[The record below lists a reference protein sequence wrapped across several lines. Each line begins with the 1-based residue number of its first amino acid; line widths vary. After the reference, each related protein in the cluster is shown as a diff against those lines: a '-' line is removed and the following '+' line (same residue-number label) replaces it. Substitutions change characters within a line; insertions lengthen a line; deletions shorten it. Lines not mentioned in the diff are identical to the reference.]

1 MCKVK
6 ITTPPSSLSTV
17 LSNKTNLQNVR
28 RPIIARLM
36 SMTQN
41 PSKHNVVVFIFCF
54 VWLISDVM
62 FSRLTYLTKHLVCL
76 PLCLWYYGNRW
87 TLHFNKVFQFQWNWF
102 YSAYYFDCIFFSLI
116 SSFAN
121 STWTLPK
128 FTSWFRHGRIGRH
141 KIHWHHLNLVVF
153 LCLFVLFKPPTSPSL
168 PIK

>member
-62 FSRLTYLTKHLVCL
+62 FSCLTYLTKHLVCL

-102 YSAYYFDCIFFSLI
+102 YSAYYFDCIFFLLFHRSQ
-116 SSFAN
+116 
-121 STWTLPK
+121 TQ
-128 FTSWFRHGRIGRH
+128 HGLYQNL
-141 KIHWHHLNLVVF
+141 HHDLDTVELVDTRF
-153 LCLFVLFKPPTSPSL
+153 
-168 PIK
+168 IDII